1 MPVDTSRP
9 CRGPVTLVV
18 SRVEPHGAAVFTWT
32 FVNEAAA
39 MCVTRA
45 FRHDE
50 RWLLV
55 RGAFHSA
62 PDALAAASLPDS
74 VLTEA
79 GGVRKCDK
87 LPTPPLRRSA

>member
-1 MPVDTSRP
+1 MPVDSSRP
-9 CRGPVTLVV
+9 CKGPVTLVV
-18 SRVEPHGAAVFTWT
+18 SRVEPQGAAVFTWT

-45 FRHDE
+45 FRQDE

-62 PDALAAASLPDS
+62 PDALAAAARPDF
-74 VLTEA
+74 VVTEA
-79 GGVRKCDK
+79 GGVRKCDVRGA
-87 LPTPPLRRSA
+87 PPIRRSA

>member
-1 MPVDTSRP
+1 MADQSRP
-9 CRGPVTLVV
+9 CKGPVTLVV

-62 PDALAAASLPDS
+62 PDALAAAARPDA

-79 GGVRKCDK
+79 GGVRKCE
-87 LPTPPLRRSA
+87 PANTPGLRRTA